1 MLRSGNRYRKGQDR
15 NGEHLTPDERL
26 SNGRIGMKTNA
37 AADTLA
43 DGTVERGAIHQDE
56 RDRTAGGEFLTRE
69 MELEVEIHREKNERR
84 QQKTNVNMKAV
95 KTVILVNTFL
105 YAVCFWIQTGVLP
118 YLSKKFNMDMVT
130 FGYLQTFFS
139 GIMLVGG
146 PIYGRFGDIYGGRA
160 ALGLAYLS
168 AAAIYGILGVASSSM
183 MIFVSRIPSLFLHA
197 YQGTQMVI
205 SDLSD
210 ESGRT
215 EALGRVSMCYSIG
228 IVVGPLIGG
237 WISVYM
243 SEQSAAAVACIG
255 SCISLALTLFFIPSN
270 TKPPQSSTSK
280 DKSSD
285 SVFSIKNFTHLM
297 RSSPGAAFF
306 LSVNL
311 LAGLPGAIFSSMFA
325 LIVIDKF
332 QLTADENGYFLSF
345 QGIVSIVVQGMVI
358 GRLTK
363 KYSEM
368 KLLRASAVL
377 LAASYMSLCLVQ
389 DIWQLA
395 AVLLPMT
402 CGNCIT
408 TTVITSVLTKA
419 VPSSESGTILGLT
432 HAGTSLLGTLAPIIG
447 AELLTNLGFPSLGI
461 TGAVINMVLLLVL
474 TKY

>member
-1 MLRSGNRYRKGQDR
+1 M
-15 NGEHLTPDERL
+15 
-26 SNGRIGMKTNA
+26 
-37 AADTLA
+37 
-43 DGTVERGAIHQDE
+43 
-56 RDRTAGGEFLTRE
+56 F
-69 MELEVEIHREKNERR
+69 
-84 QQKTNVNMKAV
+84 
-95 KTVILVNTFL
+95 F
-105 YAVCFWIQTGVLP
+105 
-118 YLSKKFNMDMVT
+118 YLS
-130 FGYLQTFFS
+130 
-139 GIMLVGG
+139 
-146 PIYGRFGDIYGGRA
+146 P
-160 ALGLAYLS
+160 
-168 AAAIYGILGVASSSM
+168 
-183 MIFVSRIPSLFLHA
+183 
-197 YQGTQMVI
+197 GTQMVI

-255 SCISLALTLFFIPSN
+255 SLISLALTLFFIPSN

-345 QGIVSIVVQGMVI
+345 QGIASI
-358 GRLTK
+358 
-363 KYSEM
+363 
-368 KLLRASAVL
+368 
-377 LAASYMSLCLVQ
+377 CLVQ
-389 DIWQLA
+389 DVWQLA

-408 TTVITSVLTKA
+408 STVITSVLTKA

>member
-1 MLRSGNRYRKGQDR
+1 MLRSGNRYR
-15 NGEHLTPDERL
+15 NGALVTSDDILKSDIDP
-26 SNGRIGMKTNA
+26 TNA
-37 AADTLA
+37 ATNTVLGLA
-43 DGTVERGAIHQDE
+43 DGTTNILHD
-56 RDRTAGGEFLTRE
+56 DRARTVGGELPAKE
-69 MELEVEIHREKNERR
+69 MEVEIHREKTELR
-84 QQKTNVNMKAV
+84 QQHLLHQTNVNMNVV
-95 KTVILVNTFL
+95 KSVIFVNTFL
-105 YAVCFWIQTGVLP
+105 YAVCYWIQMGVLP
-118 YLSKKFNMDMVT
+118 YLTKKFDMDMVT

-168 AAAIYGILGVASSSM
+168 AAAIYGILGLANSATL
-183 MIFVSRIPSLFLHA
+183 IFVSRIPSLFLHA
-197 YQGTQMVI
+197 FQGTQMVI

-210 ESGRT
+210 EAGRT

-237 WISVYM
+237 WISVSM

-255 SCISLALTLFFIPSN
+255 SCVSLALVILFIPSN
-270 TKPPQSSTSK
+270 TKPVQSTSAK

-285 SVFSIKNFTHLM
+285 SVFSIKTFTHLM

-325 LIVIDKF
+325 LVVIDKF
-332 QLTADENGYFLSF
+332 ELTADQNGYFLSF
-345 QGIVSIVVQGMVI
+345 QGLASIVMQGVVI

-363 KYSEM
+363 RYSEM
-368 KLLRASAVL
+368 KLLRASAIL
-377 LAASYMSLCLVQ
+377 LAASYMAMCLVQ
-389 DIWQLA
+389 DVWQLT

-419 VPSSESGTILGLT
+419 VPASESGTILGLT

-447 AELLTNLGFPSLGI
+447 AVLLTNLGFPSLGI
-461 TGAVINMVLLLVL
+461 TGAVINIVLLLVL